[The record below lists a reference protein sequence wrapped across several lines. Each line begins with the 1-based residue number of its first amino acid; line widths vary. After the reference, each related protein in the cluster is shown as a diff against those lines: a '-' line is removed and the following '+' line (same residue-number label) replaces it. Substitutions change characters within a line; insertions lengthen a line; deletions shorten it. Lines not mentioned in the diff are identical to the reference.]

1 MSDTIYPNVSE
12 VSISLASAMTLVKSV
27 LTTAIF
33 VPIDNRRDIK
43 SKEKM
48 VAITLDLRGT
58 KYQCI
63 LFITKYLG
71 DD

>member
-43 SKEKM
+43 SK
-48 VAITLDLRGT
+48 T
-58 KYQCI
+58 KWLQ
-63 LFITKYLG
+63 LP
-71 DD
+71 

>member
-43 SKEKM
+43 SKEKNGCNYPRFE
-48 VAITLDLRGT
+48 VI
-58 KYQCI
+58 
-63 LFITKYLG
+63 
-71 DD
+71 

>member
-12 VSISLASAMTLVKSV
+12 VSISLASVMTLVKSV

-43 SKEKM
+43 SKEKNGCNYP
-48 VAITLDLRGT
+48 RFKRP

>member
-33 VPIDNRRDIK
+33 MP
-43 SKEKM
+43 
-48 VAITLDLRGT
+48 

>member
-48 VAITLDLRGT
+48 VAITLDLRAIST
-58 KYQCI
+58 SAYC
-63 LFITKYLG
+63 L
-71 DD
+71 

>member
-48 VAITLDLRGT
+48 VAITLDLRCLST
-58 KYQCI
+58 SAYC
-63 LFITKYLG
+63 L
-71 DD
+71 

>member
-27 LTTAIF
+27 LTTAII

-48 VAITLDLRGT
+48 VAITLDLRDLST
-58 KYQCI
+58 SAYC
-63 LFITKYLG
+63 L
-71 DD
+71 